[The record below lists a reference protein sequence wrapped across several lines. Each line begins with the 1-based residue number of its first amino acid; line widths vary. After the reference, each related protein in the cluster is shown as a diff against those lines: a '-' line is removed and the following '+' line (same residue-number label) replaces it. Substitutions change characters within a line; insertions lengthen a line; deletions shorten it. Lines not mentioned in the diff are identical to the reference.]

1 MNILLVDDDEVD
13 RLAVARALRSAG
25 LEATLQEAGSVAA
38 AVTALG
44 ASAFDC
50 VLLDYQLPGGDG
62 LDVLRTLKEDDA
74 GTPVI
79 ILTGHGD
86 EQTAVEFMK
95 AGASD
100 YLPKS
105 SLSADR
111 LAQSLRYATERRQLE
126 QERDELLIR
135 EQQAR
140 AEAEQGN
147 AAKDL
152 FLATLS
158 HELRTPMTAIL
169 GWARMLRDGTLDP
182 TRVEHGL
189 AVIERNA
196 SVQQQLIN
204 DLLDVSRIISG
215 KLELQFGSVD
225 PVKICEA
232 AIDAMQP
239 QIAAKHVAIHK
250 TFDQS
255 AGLIPGDAA
264 RLQQVMCNLLSN
276 AITFSPDAGLVKVQ
290 LRRKGLSVEIS
301 VIDNG
306 RGISADFLP
315 RIFDR
320 FSQAKRADEGYKG
333 GLGLGLALVETPV
346 ELHGGRVEASSDGPG
361 RGAEFVV
368 RLPTCGD
375 EN

>member
-1 MNILLVDDDEVD
+1 MHILLVDDDEVD

-25 LEATLQEAGSVAA
+25 LEVTLQEAGSVAA

-62 LDVLRTLKEDDA
+62 LDVLRTLKDDDT

-79 ILTGHGD
+79 VLTGHGD

-95 AGASD
+95 AGAVD

-111 LAQSLRYATERRQLE
+111 LAHSLRYATERRQLE

-140 AEAEQGN
+140 AEAEQAN

-158 HELRTPMTAIL
+158 HELRTPMNAIL
-169 GWARMLRDGTLDP
+169 GWARMLRDRTLDP
-182 TRVEHGL
+182 NRVEHGL

-196 SVQQQLIN
+196 NIQQQLIN

-215 KLELQFGSVD
+215 KLELQIASVD

-232 AIDAMQP
+232 ALDAMQP
-239 QIAAKHVAIHK
+239 H
-250 TFDQS
+250 D
-255 AGLIPGDAA
+255 
-264 RLQQVMCNLLSN
+264 
-276 AITFSPDAGLVKVQ
+276 SP
-290 LRRKGLSVEIS
+290 
-301 VIDNG
+301 N
-306 RGISADFLP
+306 
-315 RIFDR
+315 
-320 FSQAKRADEGYKG
+320 
-333 GLGLGLALVETPV
+333 
-346 ELHGGRVEASSDGPG
+346 
-361 RGAEFVV
+361 V
-368 RLPTCGD
+368 R
-375 EN
+375 

>member
-1 MNILLVDDDEVD
+1 MNILLVDDVEVD

-62 LDVLRTLKEDDA
+62 LDVLRTLKEDDT

-79 ILTGHGD
+79 VLTGHGD

-95 AGASD
+95 AGAAD

-140 AEAEQGN
+140 AEAEQAN

-158 HELRTPMTAIL
+158 HELRTPMNAIL
-169 GWARMLRDGTLDP
+169 GWARMLRDRTLDP
-182 TRVEHGL
+182 NRVEHGL

-196 SVQQQLIN
+196 NIQQQLIN
-204 DLLDVSRIISG
+204 DLDR
-215 KLELQFGSVD
+215 KSV
-225 PVKICEA
+225 V
-232 AIDAMQP
+232 
-239 QIAAKHVAIHK
+239 
-250 TFDQS
+250 
-255 AGLIPGDAA
+255 
-264 RLQQVMCNLLSN
+264 
-276 AITFSPDAGLVKVQ
+276 
-290 LRRKGLSVEIS
+290 
-301 VIDNG
+301 
-306 RGISADFLP
+306 
-315 RIFDR
+315 
-320 FSQAKRADEGYKG
+320 
-333 GLGLGLALVETPV
+333 
-346 ELHGGRVEASSDGPG
+346 
-361 RGAEFVV
+361 
-368 RLPTCGD
+368 
-375 EN
+375 